1 MPSYS
6 SAAGWGK
13 DCDMRR
19 WLAVLVC
26 LTTLTT
32 ACQAPQPVSL
42 EKQTSS
48 YRVRLRFDATT
59 LGQRTATVSLSNT
72 DDRPVDAEKVILVP
86 AMPDMDM
93 TGPETQAARVGTGRY
108 EATAEFFTMLGEW
121 QVTVRIVGPQA
132 TPDSV
137 TFAVTATP

>member
-1 MPSYS
+1 
-6 SAAGWGK
+6 
-13 DCDMRR
+13 MRR

-26 LTTLTT
+26 LTTLMT
-32 ACQAPQPVSL
+32 ACQAPEPVSL

-72 DDRPVDAEKVILVP
+72 DDQPVDADKVTLIP
-86 AMPDMDM
+86 AMSDMNM
-93 TGPETQAARVGTGRY
+93 TGPETQATRVETGRY

-121 QVTVRIVGPQA
+121 RITVRIVGAQA

-137 TFAVTATP
+137 TFDVTATP